1 MFLGSLDGFML
12 VHVFV
17 CLLVSTRGDTQL
29 TPPEFLHCSPEY
41 GTAFEVQVQPCAEA
55 WLKLRTDPRLIPHSG
70 DHHRWGR
77 IQTPLHLLL
86 LVKWYDNLQMPRVTI
101 ATNLKN
107 NIRN

>member
-17 CLLVSTRGDTQL
+17 CLLVSTRGETQL

-55 WLKLRTDPRLIPHSG
+55 WLKLRTDPRLIPHSAG
-70 DHHRWGR
+70 NITDGGGFRLPF
-77 IQTPLHLLL
+77 TYYSSSSDMKTFKC
-86 LVKWYDNLQMPRVTI
+86 LV
-101 ATNLKN
+101 
-107 NIRN
+107 

>member
-17 CLLVSTRGDTQL
+17 CLLVSTRGETQL

-41 GTAFEVQVQPCAEA
+41 GTAFELQVQPCAEA
-55 WLKLRTDPRLIPHSG
+55 WLKIRTDPRLIPHSAG
-70 DHHRWGR
+70 
-77 IQTPLHLLL
+77 
-86 LVKWYDNLQMPRVTI
+86 TI
-101 ATNLKN
+101 TAGGGFRLPFTYYSSSSGMKTFKCLATNLKN